1 MSRKELPLEPEP
13 MSTARNMPLMNDCGA
28 ADVPRARARA
38 AGAGGGVIGTKGTRT
53 VCEPEAALC
62 YALYSRYDRGSQQ
75 VLPHVVTLTDVS
87 EPAVCRTGGQG
98 CLSSTSSACRCP
110 GRPSTRSTR
119 SSAWR

>member
-28 ADVPRARARA
+28 ADVPRAPPEP
-38 AGAGGGVIGTKGTRT
+38 GGVIGTKGSGT